1 MIFILNESTEK
12 GEMRKFQNYREGY
25 MILMWLPASY
35 PHFSYSHSVTF
46 SDSVSLTHKLLHSA
60 TNRLLMYLNIFLMC
74 DTLWHKLV
82 VVILEKRYPP
92 ANIYNS
98 VCFCLWKINWIWLDI
113 GKYGHFSLDF
123 VWCLPVAH
131 NIKHAKILTL
141 SRVISKT

>member
-1 MIFILNESTEK
+1 
-12 GEMRKFQNYREGY
+12 MRKFQNTRQGY
-25 MILMWLPASY
+25 MILTWLPASY
-35 PHFSYSHSVTF
+35 PHFSYSHSVTY

-98 VCFCLWKINWIWLDI
+98 VCFVCERSIEDDLISVSMDI
-113 GKYGHFSLDF
+113 SL
-123 VWCLPVAH
+123 CLPGAH